1 MNNFTIEGR
10 LISKGELETFPNSKK
25 RSFIIEVEDKSYRE
39 QPEFLLW
46 NEKAELFDVSL
57 GSLVEVSFG
66 LVGRTIN
73 KRDGGTF
80 QKTELKAWKVVVK
93 EEGADQ
99 QAYAPKTYPKGK
111 ETATISDPSLL
122 DDNNP
127 YAHKDDFDESQL
139 PF

>member
-25 RSFIIEVEDKSYRE
+25 RSFIIEVEDKSYKE
-39 QPEFLLW
+39 QPEFVLW
-46 NEKAELFDVSL
+46 GEKAENFNVSL

-80 QKTELKAWKVVVK
+80 QKTELKAWKVVVSAAG
-93 EEGADQ
+93 ESQ
-99 QAYAPKTYPKGK
+99 QTYAPKTYPKGK
-111 ETATISDPSLL
+111 EDATISDPKLL
-122 DDNNP
+122 EEDNP
-127 YAHKDDFDESQL
+127 YAHKDDFSEDL

>member
-10 LISKGELETFPNSKK
+10 LISKGELETFPSSKK

-46 NEKAELFDVSL
+46 NGKAELFDVSL

-66 LVGRTIN
+66 LVGRTVT
-73 KRDGGTF
+73 KKDGGKF
-80 QKTELKAWKVVVK
+80 QKTELKAWRVIVK
-93 EEGADQ
+93 DGDSDQ
-99 QAYAPKTYPKGK
+99 QTYTPKEYSNEKVDAKVSDTK
-111 ETATISDPSLL
+111 ELDEFKFSTVSD
-122 DDNNP
+122 
-127 YAHKDDFDESQL
+127 YESDL

>member
-10 LISKGELETFPNSKK
+10 LISKGELETFTNSKK

-66 LVGRTIN
+66 LVGREIT
-73 KRDGGTF
+73 KRDGGKF

-93 EEGADQ
+93 EESANQ
-99 QAYAPKTYPKGK
+99 QTYAPKTYPDGK
-111 ETATISDPSLL
+111 VDAPKSDVSEL
-122 DDNNP
+122 DDFSSNSGN
-127 YAHKDDFDESQL
+127 L

>member
-10 LISKGELETFPNSKK
+10 LISKGELETFPSSKK

-66 LVGRTIN
+66 LVGRTVM
-73 KRDGGTF
+73 KKDGGKF
-80 QKTELKAWKVVVK
+80 QKTELKAWKVIVK
-93 EEGADQ
+93 DGDSNQ
-99 QAYAPKTYPKGK
+99 QTYAPKTYPKGK
-111 ETATISDPSLL
+111 ETATTSDPKEL
-122 DDNNP
+122 DEFNFSNSP
-127 YAHKDDFDESQL
+127 SSSDDL

>member
-10 LISKGELETFPNSKK
+10 LISKGELETFTNSKK
-25 RSFIIEVEDKSYRE
+25 RSFIIDVEDKSYKE
-39 QPEFLLW
+39 QPEFVLW
-46 NEKAELFDVSL
+46 GDKAENFNVGL

-66 LVGRTIN
+66 LVGREIT
-73 KRDGGTF
+73 KRDGGKF

-99 QAYAPKTYPKGK
+99 QTYAPKTYPDGK
-111 ETATISDPSLL
+111 VDAPKSDVSEL
-122 DDNNP
+122 DDFSSNSGN
-127 YAHKDDFDESQL
+127 L

>member
-10 LISKGELETFPNSKK
+10 LISKGELETFTNSKK
-25 RSFIIEVEDKSYRE
+25 RSFIVEVEDKSYKE
-39 QPEFLLW
+39 QPEFVLW
-46 NEKAELFDVSL
+46 GEKAENFNVGL

-80 QKTELKAWKVVVK
+80 QKTELKAWKVVVIAAGENQQTYTPK
-93 EEGADQ
+93 E
-99 QAYAPKTYPKGK
+99 YPKGK
-111 ETATISDPSLL
+111 ETATISDTKEL
-122 DDNNP
+122 DEFNFSNVPDGG
-127 YAHKDDFDESQL
+127 DDL

>member
-25 RSFIIEVEDKSYRE
+25 RSFIIEVEDKSYKE
-39 QPEFLLW
+39 QPEFILW
-46 NEKAELFDVSL
+46 GDKAENFNVSL

-80 QKTELKAWKVVVK
+80 QKTELKAWKIVVR
-93 EEGADQ
+93 EEENQ
-99 QAYAPKTYPKGK
+99 QTYTPKNYPGDKVDAK
-111 ETATISDPSLL
+111 VSDTSELGFGPE
-122 DDNNP
+122 
-127 YAHKDDFDESQL
+127 DEGSL